1 MSLAT
6 IYSRAQTGIDA
17 PSVIIEVHLS
27 NGLPALNIVGLPE
40 AAVKESK
47 DRVRGAILNSRFE
60 FPMQRITINL
70 APADLPKEE
79 GRFDLPIALG
89 ILAASEQIPART
101 LNQYEFF
108 GELALS
114 GELRPVRGILPAAL
128 QTRAAERT
136 LVVPE
141 ENAEEAALVDGLKV
155 VAAHHLLEICAHFS
169 DSNLLSSYSPR
180 HGKSG
185 VETDEDLFEIRG
197 QHLAKRALEI
207 AAAGGHSLLMSGPP
221 GTGKTMLARRLPGIL
236 PGMTE
241 REAQETAAIQSISD
255 AGFTIKNWG
264 RRPFRTPHHTAS
276 GVALVGGGSQPRPG
290 EISLA
295 HNGVLF
301 LDELPEFDR
310 RVLEVLREPIESGN
324 ITISRAARQAEFPAR
339 FQFIAAMNPC
349 PCGYLGHSNGRCR
362 CTPDRIQRYRG
373 KLSGPLL
380 DRIDM
385 HVEVPALPLNQLSQS
400 PTEACETSAQVRSRV
415 EAARQLQLQRSGIAN
430 AQLSNREID
439 KICLLK
445 EPDRK
450 SLEQAIERLGL
461 SARAYHRVLK
471 LARTIADLDAV
482 EQILTCH
489 VTEAI
494 NYRRLDRMIKN
505 GGIVIS

>member
-1 MSLAT
+1 MPLAT
-6 IYSRAQTGIDA
+6 IYSRAQAGIDA
-17 PSVIIEVHLS
+17 PSVIVEVHLS
-27 NGLPALNIVGLPE
+27 NGLPSLSIVGLPE

-47 DRVRGAILNSRFE
+47 DRVRGAILNSHFE

-70 APADLPKEE
+70 APADLPKEG

-89 ILAASEQIPART
+89 ILAASEQIPLQA
-101 LNQYEFF
+101 LGQFEFF

-114 GELRPVRGILPAAL
+114 GDLRPVRGILPAAL
-128 QTRAAERT
+128 QAHAAGRI

-141 ENAEEAALVDGLKV
+141 QNAEEAARVKGLKV
-155 VAAHHLLEICAHFS
+155 VATRHLLEICAHFNGS
-169 DSNLLSSYSPR
+169 KPLSAYTAQQITTPP
-180 HGKSG
+180 
-185 VETDEDLFEIRG
+185 VEMEEDLSEIRG

-207 AAAGGHSLLMSGPP
+207 AAAGSHGLLFTGPP

-236 PGMTE
+236 PRMTE
-241 REAQETAAIQSISD
+241 REAQESAAIQSISD
-255 AGFTIKNWG
+255 GGFAIENWG
-264 RRPFRTPHHTAS
+264 RRPFRAPHHTAS

-310 RVLEVLREPIESGN
+310 RVLEVLREPIESGH
-324 ITISRAARQAEFPAR
+324 ITISRAARQADFPAR

-362 CTPDRIQRYRG
+362 CTPDQIRRYRG

-385 HVEVPALPLNQLSQS
+385 HVEVPALPLDQLNREPAEKS
-400 PTEACETSAQVRSRV
+400 ETSAQVRIRV
-415 EAARQLQLQRSGIAN
+415 ENARRLQLERSGIAN

-439 KICLLK
+439 KTCRLK
-445 EPDRK
+445 PADRK
-450 SLEQAIERLGL
+450 LLEQAIERLGL

-471 LARTIADLDAV
+471 LARTIADLDSA
-482 EQILTCH
+482 EQVATRHL
-489 VTEAI
+489 TEAI
-494 NYRRLDRMIKN
+494 NYRRLDRKN
-505 GGIVIS
+505 ISGSS